1 MRVTIVLLQVLIPA
15 NLIELLLQ
23 THFTSCPS
31 SYSHSHFS
39 EDNVRAMDTS
49 WYKRAVDQHSVE
61 PDSFVYSVPFG
72 SGYAI
77 KSNATLVTASHAI
90 FVEHRGHKAPAGVV
104 GLQFQHDSLAK
115 HFINI
120 TSAVSNY
127 FMIG

>member
-1 MRVTIVLLQVLIPA
+1 
-15 NLIELLLQ
+15 
-23 THFTSCPS
+23 
-31 SYSHSHFS
+31 
-39 EDNVRAMDTS
+39 MDTS
-49 WYKRAVDQHSVE
+49 WYKRAIDQHSVE

-120 TSAVSNY
+120 TSAVSVHYSALIVVAISHNDFSY
-127 FMIG
+127 SARA

>member
-1 MRVTIVLLQVLIPA
+1 M
-15 NLIELLLQ
+15 
-23 THFTSCPS
+23 
-31 SYSHSHFS
+31 HSLSPHRHFS

-49 WYKRAVDQHSVE
+49 WYKRAIDQHSVE

-120 TSAVSNY
+120 TSAVSVHYSALIVVAISHNDFSY
-127 FMIG
+127 SARA